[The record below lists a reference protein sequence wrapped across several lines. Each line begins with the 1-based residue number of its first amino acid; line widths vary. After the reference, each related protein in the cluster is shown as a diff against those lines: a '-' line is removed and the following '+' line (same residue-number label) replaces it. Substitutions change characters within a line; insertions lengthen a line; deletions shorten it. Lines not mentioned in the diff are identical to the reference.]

1 MLINRWSKSLS
12 FKMFVHK
19 SNFLQL
25 SLKINAIFSIFLL
38 QQKLALVISYYILS
52 ALWSKFEEEEIVIK

>member
-1 MLINRWSKSLS
+1 
-12 FKMFVHK
+12 MFVHK

-25 SLKINAIFSIFLL
+25 SLKINAIFLL